1 MSKLDVLMKDIVKK
15 YGANTA
21 GYGIVQEEYDKIPFT
36 SPRLNYMSFGGLATG
51 RIYEFS
57 GPEGSGKTTTAMDIM
72 KNAQIKFQKNMKNT
86 KRMEIQI
93 FKKRKYSLLMR
104 KVHLIEY
111 GLKSLVWMWKK

>member
-15 YGANTA
+15 YGSNTA

-72 KNAQIKFQKNMKNT
+72 KNAQIKFQKEYEEHQKNGDT
-86 KRMEIQI
+86 DFQE
-93 FKKRKYSLLMR
+93 KKVFFVDEEGTFDR
-104 KVHLIEY
+104 VWA
-111 GLKSLVWMWKK
+111 KSLVWM